1 VSEDTEKKVVGSIV
15 IENDGETVRY
25 AYSDKNGTKTGEVKP
40 GQKITLTGRLTNS
53 GCLLSIVALIGI
65 LGAALK

>member
-1 VSEDTEKKVVGSIV
+1 VSEDDEKKVVGSVV

-25 AYSDKNGTKTGEVKP
+25 AYSDKDGAHTGEVKP

-65 LGAALK
+65 VGAVLR